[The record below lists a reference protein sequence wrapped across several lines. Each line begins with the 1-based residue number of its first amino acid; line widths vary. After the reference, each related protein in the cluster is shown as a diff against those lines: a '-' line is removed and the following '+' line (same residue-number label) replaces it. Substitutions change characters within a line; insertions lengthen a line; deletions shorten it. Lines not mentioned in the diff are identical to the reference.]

1 MTHPFDFSAWK
12 RSFSHAWRGWRLAFR
27 GERSFRIQTA
37 AGLLVI
43 ALAIMLPL
51 ASWQRALLF
60 VVIAFV
66 LVLELINSSVE
77 RLVDLIRPRLDEQ
90 ARNAKDL
97 LASAVLLAS
106 VAAAIVG
113 LMILG
118 PSLLLQIGSL

>member
-1 MTHPFDFSAWK
+1 MNFIDISALK
-12 RSFSHAWRGWRLAFR
+12 RSIVHAWRGWRVAFR

-51 ASWQRALLF
+51 AFWQRALLF

-77 RLVDLIRPRLDEQ
+77 RLIDLIRPRLDER
-90 ARNAKDL
+90 ARDAKDL
-97 LASAVLLAS
+97 LAGAVLLAS
-106 VAAAIVG
+106 LAAAIVG

-118 PSLLLQIGSL
+118 PSLFLQIVRL